1 MFLHIIHEEAR
12 FFFLLNEEIMDLQYV
27 QQLLK
32 IFDESSATD
41 LSVEENGVKVSISR
55 KAEIIHQAPS
65 QQYYQQNQPA
75 PIAPLVQIVP
85 TESTTPKVESS
96 VAASVN
102 THQILSPIVG
112 TFYRSS
118 SPDSPAFIQ
127 VGDTVSV
134 GKTLC
139 IVEAMKLMN
148 EIESDVS
155 GTVVKILI
163 ENGQPVEYHQ
173 PMFLIQ
179 MD

>member
-1 MFLHIIHEEAR
+1 
-12 FFFLLNEEIMDLQYV
+12 MDLQYV

-32 IFDESSATD
+32 IFDESSATE
-41 LSVEENGVKVSISR
+41 LSVEENGVKVSVSR
-55 KAEIIHQAPS
+55 RSNEIHHAAPAQHYFQPPYSHPHTPALTVALEAQPVAAPAAPAKAEP
-65 QQYYQQNQPA
+65 PA
-75 PIAPLVQIVP
+75 PAP
-85 TESTTPKVESS
+85 
-96 VAASVN
+96 AAN

-118 SPDSPAFIQ
+118 SPDAPSYVQ
-127 VGDTVSV
+127 VGDTVTV

-148 EIESDVS
+148 EIESDVT
-155 GTVVKILI
+155 GTVIKVLV

-179 MD
+179 L

>member
-1 MFLHIIHEEAR
+1 
-12 FFFLLNEEIMDLQYV
+12 MDLKYV

-32 IFDESSATD
+32 IFDDSSATE
-41 LSVEENGVKVSISR
+41 LSLEENGAKVFISR
-55 KAEIIHQAPS
+55 KAEVVNHAPA
-65 QQYYQQNQPA
+65 QNYFQPSYPTAPA
-75 PIAPLVQIVP
+75 PAPAAAVEAP
-85 TESTTPKVESS
+85 AAPAAPKVEAP
-96 VAASVN
+96 AAPAAN

-118 SPDSPAFIQ
+118 SPEAPAFVQ
-127 VGDTVSV
+127 VGDSVSV
-134 GKTLC
+134 GKTMC

-155 GTVVKILI
+155 GTVIKILV

-179 MD
+179 LG

>member
-1 MFLHIIHEEAR
+1 
-12 FFFLLNEEIMDLQYV
+12 MDLQYV
-27 QQLLK
+27 QELLK
-32 IFDESSATD
+32 IFDESSATE
-41 LSVEENGVKVSISR
+41 LSVEENGVKVSVSR
-55 KAEIIHQAPS
+55 RPNEIHHAAPAQHYFQPPYS
-65 QQYYQQNQPA
+65 HPHTPAHTVAIDASPASPSVPAKTDAPA
-75 PIAPLVQIVP
+75 PAP
-85 TESTTPKVESS
+85 T
-96 VAASVN
+96 AN

-118 SPDSPAFIQ
+118 SPDAPSYIQ
-127 VGDTVSV
+127 VGDTVTV

-155 GTVVKILI
+155 GTVIKVLV

-179 MD
+179 L

>member
-1 MFLHIIHEEAR
+1 
-12 FFFLLNEEIMDLQYV
+12 MDLKYV

-32 IFDESSATD
+32 IFDESSATE
-41 LSVEENGVKVSISR
+41 LSLEENGSKVFISR
-55 KAEIIHQAPS
+55 KAEVINQTPALNYFQPS
-65 QQYYQQNQPA
+65 YPTAPA
-75 PIAPLVQIVP
+75 PAAAAIPTAEVP
-85 TESTTPKVESS
+85 TAVVTKQEVI
-96 VAASVN
+96 VAATN

-118 SPDSPAFIQ
+118 SPDAPAFVQI
-127 VGDTVSV
+127 GDIVSI
-134 GKTLC
+134 GKTMC

-155 GTVVKILI
+155 GTVIKILV

-179 MD
+179 LD

>member
-1 MFLHIIHEEAR
+1 
-12 FFFLLNEEIMDLQYV
+12 MDLQYV

-32 IFDESSATD
+32 IFDESSATE
-41 LSVEENGVKVSISR
+41 LSVEENGVKVSVSR
-55 KAEIIHQAPS
+55 RPNEIHHAAPAQHYFQPPYSHPHTPAHTVALEAPPVAAPAAPAKAEA
-65 QQYYQQNQPA
+65 PA
-75 PIAPLVQIVP
+75 PVP
-85 TESTTPKVESS
+85 
-96 VAASVN
+96 AAN

-118 SPDSPAFIQ
+118 SPDSPSYVQ
-127 VGDTVSV
+127 VGDTVTV

-148 EIESDVS
+148 EIESDVT
-155 GTVVKILI
+155 GTVIKVLV

-179 MD
+179 L

>member
-1 MFLHIIHEEAR
+1 
-12 FFFLLNEEIMDLQYV
+12 MDLEYV

-32 IFDESSATD
+32 IFDESSATE
-41 LSVEENGVKVSISR
+41 LSLEENGAKVFISR
-55 KAEIIHQAPS
+55 KAEVINHAPA
-65 QQYYQQNQPA
+65 QNYFQPSYPTAPA
-75 PIAPLVQIVP
+75 PTSAPAVTAEISAPASP
-85 TESTTPKVESS
+85 TVDAPAAP
-96 VAASVN
+96 VAN

-118 SPDSPAFIQ
+118 SPEAPAFVQ
-127 VGDTVSV
+127 VGDSVSV
-134 GKTLC
+134 GKTMC

-155 GTVVKILI
+155 GTVIKILV

-179 MD
+179 LG

>member
-1 MFLHIIHEEAR
+1 
-12 FFFLLNEEIMDLQYV
+12 MDLKYV
-27 QQLLK
+27 QQLMK

-41 LSVEENGVKVSISR
+41 LSVEENGLKVSISR
-55 KAEIIHQAPS
+55 RTEVIHSAPS
-65 QQYYQQNQPA
+65 QQYYQQSQPH
-75 PIAPLVQIVP
+75 PIAPAQVTP
-85 TESTTPKVESS
+85 TEAPTAPKVETPI
-96 VAASVN
+96 ATSVN

-118 SPDSPAFIQ
+118 SPDSPAFVQ

-134 GKTLC
+134 GKTMC

-173 PMFLIQ
+173 PMFLIKL
-179 MD
+179 D

>member
-1 MFLHIIHEEAR
+1 
-12 FFFLLNEEIMDLQYV
+12 MDLQYV

-32 IFDESSATD
+32 IFDESSATE
-41 LSVEENGVKVSISR
+41 LSVEENGVKVSVSR
-55 KAEIIHQAPS
+55 RSNEIHHAAPPA
-65 QQYYQQNQPA
+65 QHYFQPPYSHPHTPAHTVALEA
-75 PIAPLVQIVP
+75 PPVAAPVAP
-85 TESTTPKVESS
+85 AKVEPP
-96 VAASVN
+96 VAAPAAN

-118 SPDSPAFIQ
+118 SPDAPSYVQ
-127 VGDTVSV
+127 VGDTVTV

-148 EIESDVS
+148 EIESDVT
-155 GTVVKILI
+155 GTVIKVLV

-179 MD
+179 L

>member
-1 MFLHIIHEEAR
+1 
-12 FFFLLNEEIMDLQYV
+12 MDLEYV

-32 IFDESSATD
+32 IFDESSATE
-41 LSVEENGVKVSISR
+41 LSLEENGAKVFISR
-55 KAEIIHQAPS
+55 KAEVINQAPA
-65 QQYYQQNQPA
+65 QNYFQPSYPTAPA
-75 PIAPLVQIVP
+75 PAIAPIPTAEVP
-85 TESTTPKVESS
+85 APVAVKAEVP
-96 VAASVN
+96 VAATN

-118 SPDSPAFIQ
+118 SPDAPAFVQ
-127 VGDTVSV
+127 VGDAVTV
-134 GKTLC
+134 GKTMC

-155 GTVVKILI
+155 GTVIKILV

-179 MD
+179 LG